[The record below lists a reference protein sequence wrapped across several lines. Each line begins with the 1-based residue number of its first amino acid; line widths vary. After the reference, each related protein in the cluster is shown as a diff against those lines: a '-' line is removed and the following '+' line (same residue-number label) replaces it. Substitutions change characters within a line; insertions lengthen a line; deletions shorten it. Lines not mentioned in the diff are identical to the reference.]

1 MPILAVHA
9 VVPLHDIAVANALF
23 LLFQQLGPAIFVAIA
38 QTVLLNKFL
47 PQLQT
52 LYPDLTGKEVIEAGA
67 TGLKSLVTESELPT
81 LLVAYAKSVDAVFLI
96 AAVLAAVAAL
106 LALCVEWK
114 SIKKDKP
121 TVVEDS

>member
-1 MPILAVHA
+1 M
-9 VVPLHDIAVANALF
+9 
-23 LLFQQLGPAIFVAIA
+23 
-38 QTVLLNKFL
+38 
-47 PQLQT
+47 
-52 LYPDLTGKEVIEAGA
+52 
-67 TGLKSLVTESELPT
+67 KSLVTESELPT